1 MGHDSYM
8 TLNDWAAYLS
18 VFNLDSGATNCF
30 KFGLLL
36 LLLLF
41 WLFCLVGFLM
51 SQAYFNAAHQLI
63 VSSVSVQVH
72 ESGHAFICKTYLEP
86 IFLAA

>member
-1 MGHDSYM
+1 MGADSCM

-18 VFNLDSGATNCF
+18 VLNLDSGATN
-30 KFGLLL
+30 KHFGFI

-41 WLFCLVGFLM
+41 WVFCLFDFLM
-51 SQAYFNAAHQLI
+51 SEAYFNATHQLI
-63 VSSVSVQVH
+63 VFSVSMQVH
-72 ESGHAFICKTYLEP
+72 ESGHAFTFKTCLEP